1 MEQKIIQLL
10 EQDARITPDR
20 IAKMLGLS
28 EQEVV
33 DTIHKLENENVI
45 LGYKALVD
53 WDKIERDTVTAMIEV
68 KVSPQRG
75 MGFDELARQIYC
87 HKQVVSVYLMSG
99 SFDFTVIINGR
110 SLMEISRFVSE
121 NLAPMENIIST
132 STHFVLK
139 KYKDAGV
146 DFNPVDEREDFRN
159 D

>member
-1 MEQKIIQLL
+1 MYRILQLL
-10 EQDARITPDR
+10 DQDARITPAR
-20 IAKMLGLS
+20 IAKMLGMS
-28 EQEVV
+28 EQQVV
-33 DTIHKLENENVI
+33 DSIHKYEQDNVI
-45 LGYKALVD
+45 LGYKAIID
-53 WDKIERDTVTAMIEV
+53 WDKVERDNVTALIEV
-68 KVSPQRG
+68 RVSPQKG

-110 SLMEISRFVSE
+110 SLQEVSRFVSE

-139 KYKDAGV
+139 KYKDAGI

>member
-1 MEQKIIQLL
+1 M
-10 EQDARITPDR
+10 
-20 IAKMLGLS
+20 
-28 EQEVV
+28 
-33 DTIHKLENENVI
+33 
-45 LGYKALVD
+45 
-53 WDKIERDTVTAMIEV
+53 TAMIEV
-68 KVSPQRG
+68 RVSPQRG
-75 MGFDELARQIYC
+75 MGFDELARQIYR

-110 SLMEISRFVSE
+110 SLQEVSRFVSE

-146 DFNPVDEREDFRN
+146 DFNPIDEREDFRN